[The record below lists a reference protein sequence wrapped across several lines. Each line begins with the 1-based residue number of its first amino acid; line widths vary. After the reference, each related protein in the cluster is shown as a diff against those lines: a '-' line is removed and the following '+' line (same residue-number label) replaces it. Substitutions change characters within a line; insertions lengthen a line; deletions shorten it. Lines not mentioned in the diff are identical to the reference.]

1 MSNGRDDR
9 STTRRL
15 LRYAAPLGVAV
26 AALAAWEIG
35 VRVGEIPEYLLPTP
49 GAVLQALRD
58 NFETLGPAW
67 LLTIRTMLTALA
79 AAVVGGVLLA
89 VLFAVSPLVENS
101 LSPFAVILQVTPLIA
116 IAPLINAWLGEQP
129 WVVLFLCAWIVA
141 FFPILA
147 NTLVGLRSADPGLRD
162 LMQLYGATPWQRVRY
177 LLAPSALP
185 FFLAGLRVSANLS
198 LVGAVV
204 AEFAVGVVGSQTGL
218 ASTIL
223 ESSYRLDVKQMFA
236 ALALISLTG
245 VTMYAT
251 VHLLSQ
257 WLLSGWHES
266 DDSRRG

>member
-1 MSNGRDDR
+1 MSNGRGDR

-129 WVVLFLCAWIVA
+129 WVVLFLCAGTAA

-147 NTLVGLRSADPGLRD
+147 YTLLGLDRKS
-162 LMQLYGATPWQRVRY
+162 
-177 LLAPSALP
+177 
-185 FFLAGLRVSANLS
+185 
-198 LVGAVV
+198 V
-204 AEFAVGVVGSQTGL
+204 A
-218 ASTIL
+218 
-223 ESSYRLDVKQMFA
+223 
-236 ALALISLTG
+236 
-245 VTMYAT
+245 
-251 VHLLSQ
+251 
-257 WLLSGWHES
+257 
-266 DDSRRG
+266 